1 MHLKIVQISG
11 SSLAIHWSRSY
22 DLLFTKNSTAPKTRN
37 YITLESIN
45 RGVKYRKWNGSCC
58 TSREECRIKWKF
70 AFQDRRRPRN
80 FDSTRHFNCQ
90 LRRNACKTKTA
101 PLGIGRVRITFFSYQ
116 PVVFYCFAISPA
128 YAPAE
133 SWLSLP
139 IVARFLQKS
148 CRMKSGWATKL
159 VAINPAS
166 FFFLSPL
173 HLAESK
179 ISARQNKNY
188 KRSKKIAGRLRAGN
202 FREPI
207 YGTRKSFFV

>member
-80 FDSTRHFNCQ
+80 FESTRQFNCQ

-148 CRMKSGWATKL
+148 FRMKSGWATKL

-166 FFFLSPL
+166 FFFYHRCILPNPKFL
-173 HLAESK
+173 RDK
-179 ISARQNKNY
+179 IKIIKGQN
-188 KRSKKIAGRLRAGN
+188 IFAGRLWAGN